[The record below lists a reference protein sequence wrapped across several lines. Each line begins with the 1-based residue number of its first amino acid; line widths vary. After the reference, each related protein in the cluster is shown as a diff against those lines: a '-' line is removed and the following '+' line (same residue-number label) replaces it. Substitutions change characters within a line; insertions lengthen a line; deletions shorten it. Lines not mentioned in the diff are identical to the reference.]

1 MLSRNPNGISG
12 FTILTGPRICAPN
25 TLSVDFCPRIFTMP
39 SVSAFVL
46 ALLLAANGNFPT
58 LYSIPCERQKL
69 RAYIKF
75 SKNSFPFAEII
86 YHLSELNPK
95 KAVLHKAYRR
105 PKGLSQK
112 NILETNISKFKC
124 QATWTYFKVKYKTSR
139 ITNFYL
145 KIKFKK

>member
-1 MLSRNPNGISG
+1 MFSRNSNGISG

-69 RAYIKF
+69 RAYI
-75 SKNSFPFAEII
+75 N
-86 YHLSELNPK
+86 
-95 KAVLHKAYRR
+95 
-105 PKGLSQK
+105 SQK
-112 NILETNISKFKC
+112 IHFHLLKSSTI
-124 QATWTYFKVKYKTSR
+124 YK
-139 ITNFYL
+139 N
-145 KIKFKK
+145 